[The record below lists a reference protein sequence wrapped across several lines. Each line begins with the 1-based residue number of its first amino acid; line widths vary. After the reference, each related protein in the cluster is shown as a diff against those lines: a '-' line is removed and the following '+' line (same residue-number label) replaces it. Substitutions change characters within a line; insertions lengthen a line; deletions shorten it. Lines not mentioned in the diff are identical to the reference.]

1 MDKPLPTPVKADAPT
16 MCAVC
21 AWRVDCKKKYTYQ
34 QGSVIKCADFTRDL
48 ALPAQDKDEA

>member
-1 MDKPLPTPVKADAPT
+1 

-21 AWRVDCKKKYTYQ
+21 AWRADCKKKYTYE

-48 ALPAQDKDEA
+48 ALPARDNDDS